1 MALQFVCSRG
11 FTLRRSE
18 NQYLTWRDPCL
29 VYFGCNL
36 SAHRDRTVFLTL
48 GLVFI
53 AHCSSFFG
61 GLNLVNPWNAV
72 VGKKARYFLRGRGF
86 FLGKSCKTMGD
97 IFCFGV
103 AKPFLSY
110 EGVEW
115 LHRLSTDPHSDD
127 DKHFYTDWSW
137 RGSALTQQDFI
148 YQSGRSK
155 SSQTK
160 KRKMISSIGRLNYKF
175 AQTMWCRHK
184 GSSVSHSLENNQTH
198 GSGDY
203 PSLSAECYTSLYSP
217 LSLTCIFKRLSL
229 IDRSFWKC
237 SSLHHVQGLCN

>member
-1 MALQFVCSRG
+1 MKRCCWKEGSLFPERTGIFPGKVLQDNG
-11 FTLRRSE
+11 
-18 NQYLTWRDPCL
+18 W
-29 VYFGCNL
+29 
-36 SAHRDRTVFLTL
+36 
-48 GLVFI
+48 
-53 AHCSSFFG
+53 
-61 GLNLVNPWNAV
+61 
-72 VGKKARYFLRGRGF
+72 YFLLR
-86 FLGKSCKTMGD
+86 SCKTFSFVWRGWVVTSL
-97 IFCFGV
+97 IYWPPLRRWHGPWG
-103 AKPFLSY
+103 KQR
-110 EGVEW
+110 
-115 LHRLSTDPHSDD
+115 H
-127 DKHFYTDWSW
+127 KHFYTDWSW

-175 AQTMWCRHK
+175 AQTMWCRHE